1 VDREQAELAIELL
14 RDVAEYADD
23 TTVDKALTDKTA
35 LGKLLGH
42 VLHPESTR
50 KPSGP
55 YADAVKEWEALVS
68 FVESRLRPE

>member
-23 TTVDKALTDKTA
+23 TTVDKALTDDTA

-42 VLHPESTR
+42 VLDPETR

-55 YADAVKEWEALVS
+55 YADAVKQWEALVS